1 MLNGALMLPAGVA
14 AKVHIKDS
22 FVRFAT
28 AVISEDSRD
37 RFIGAAC
44 VTFTASG
51 PDEIAIY

>member
-28 AVISEDSRD
+28 AVISEDSR
-37 RFIGAAC
+37 
-44 VTFTASG
+44 G
-51 PDEIAIY
+51 PLHWCGMRDVYSQWSR